1 MKIEQAIEI
10 LKENKRALEETFP
23 IMPKCYIDKYEAI
36 TTILNHIESDCKH
49 KNTYDTP
56 TSKHGVKGVHTRCQ
70 DCQNIVS
77 TTYEN

>member
-1 MKIEQAIEI
+1 MNTQEK
-10 LKENKRALEETFP
+10 KK
-23 IMPKCYIDKYEAI
+23 EAI
-36 TTILNHIESDCKH
+36 KEYVQLKDYQYGLGIPQHAYDRFIDTLESLLEPECEH
-49 KNTYDTP
+49 KNTYHTP